1 MFAGQVAITLEKARL
16 FEEIRI
22 GRERLQALSRRLLDV
37 QETERRHI
45 ARELHDEVGQ
55 VLTGVKLL
63 LEMSRSSP
71 VESVGAR
78 LEQALALVDELA
90 ARVQELS
97 LDLRPAMLDDLG
109 LLPTLAWHFGR
120 YTRQTKVQVDFKYIG
135 LERRVAPEIET
146 ATYRIVQE
154 ALTNV
159 ARHADVG
166 EVSVR
171 LWLDQDALRVQIED
185 EGVGF
190 DFEDALAAGI
200 TGGLSGMQERA
211 TLLGGELRVESTP
224 GAGTF
229 LLAEFPLRG
238 AATG

>member
-1 MFAGQVAITLEKARL
+1 MPGWSKHWHWWTNSQ
-16 FEEIRI
+16 
-22 GRERLQALSRRLLDV
+22 
-37 QETERRHI
+37 
-45 ARELHDEVGQ
+45 
-55 VLTGVKLL
+55 
-63 LEMSRSSP
+63 
-71 VESVGAR
+71 
-78 LEQALALVDELA
+78 LACRNYRWICGPRCWMTWA
-90 ARVQELS
+90 CC
-97 LDLRPAMLDDLG
+97 
-109 LLPTLAWHFGR
+109 LPWPGTFR

-146 ATYRIVQE
+146 AAYRIVQE

-190 DFEDALAAGI
+190 DFEAALAAGI
-200 TGGLSGMQERA
+200 TGGLSGMQERT

-229 LLAEFPLRG
+229 LLAELPLRG
-238 AATG
+238 TAARQIEGKQHG